1 MGGGSELLGPVAVQR
16 RENAMNELAM
26 TARVVGS
33 SSMPQRYADV
43 RAATEE
49 LAASLS
55 DEDQCVQSMPDASP
69 AKWHRAHTTWFF
81 EQFVLRAFQPDYQVF
96 DTSFSYL
103 FNSYYEAVGP
113 RHPRP
118 NRGLLTR
125 PSTERI
131 RAYRRH
137 VDAAMMQLLNRMPSA
152 AAGLIELG
160 LQHEQQHQELLL
172 TDMLHAFAQNP
183 LAPSR
188 RRDDADGEGP
198 RRVRR
203 ALSIVMGDW
212 YGSAMMPPAAS
223 ASTTRRLRI
232 LHICRLFRSPRDL
245 CATATGWHLSMTAA
259 IARRLCGC
267 RTVGLLCKVAVG
279 RPRSVGE
286 KQMECGG
293 RWDCAVLCR
302 SIRTRPCVTSAG
314 TKPMRMRAGLMH
326 GCRPR
331 QSWRP

>member
-1 MGGGSELLGPVAVQR
+1 
-16 RENAMNELAM
+16 MNELAM

-33 SSMPQRYADV
+33 SSMPQRYADI
-43 RAATEE
+43 RAATEQ

-152 AAGLIELG
+152 AAGL
-160 LQHEQQHQELLL
+160 H
-172 TDMLHAFAQNP
+172 
-183 LAPSR
+183 
-188 RRDDADGEGP
+188 
-198 RRVRR
+198 R
-203 ALSIVMGDW
+203 AW
-212 YGSAMMPPAAS
+212 PAA
-223 ASTTRRLRI
+223 
-232 LHICRLFRSPRDL
+232 
-245 CATATGWHLSMTAA
+245 
-259 IARRLCGC
+259 
-267 RTVGLLCKVAVG
+267 
-279 RPRSVGE
+279 
-286 KQMECGG
+286 
-293 RWDCAVLCR
+293 
-302 SIRTRPCVTSAG
+302 
-314 TKPMRMRAGLMH
+314 
-326 GCRPR
+326 
-331 QSWRP
+331 